1 MRRQLLRPLL
11 IAALVLA
18 VAAGI
23 WVLPRTLSFGAA
35 TPPPAIELRSD
46 PAPTAA
52 PRATTQPR
60 SVDGDDDDDDDDD
73 GDDAREPDRAEP
85 RTNRESAPDAGG
97 TDDDD
102 GDDGDDDDGDDDIDD
117 DDD

>member
-60 SVDGDDDDDDDDD
+60 GVDGDDDDDDDDD
-73 GDDAREPDRAEP
+73 DRDDAREPDRAEP

-102 GDDGDDDDGDDDIDD
+102 DDDGDDDIDD